1 MSVNLFSPTLEAFL
15 ALTSVI
21 LYYCLLP
28 VPKGFSFL
36 GNHMHKGERDLELL
50 FLIDLEENVMK
61 KMVKQE
67 YERYNMEKQYI
78 YTI

>member
-1 MSVNLFSPTLEAFL
+1 
-15 ALTSVI
+15 
-21 LYYCLLP
+21 
-28 VPKGFSFL
+28 
-36 GNHMHKGERDLELL
+36 MHNGERDLELL
-50 FLIDLEENVMK
+50 LLIDLEENVMK